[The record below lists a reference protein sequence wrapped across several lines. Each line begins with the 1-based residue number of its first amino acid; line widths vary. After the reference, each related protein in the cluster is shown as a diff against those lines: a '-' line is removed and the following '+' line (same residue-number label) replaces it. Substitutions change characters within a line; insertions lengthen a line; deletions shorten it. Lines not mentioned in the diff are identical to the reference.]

1 MIGPDEYPEA
11 EEGDFISG
19 IFNYCDR
26 WCERCPMTMK
36 CRQYAMEATMD
47 ALGGG
52 LEEADGNDRDDDLNA
67 EFWKRVEENLDKTL
81 GMIDEKSEA
90 LEPEFRVSD
99 FELESE
105 IEEEMGREEQ
115 KELEDRKHSV
125 SVESMA
131 YLDRVEP
138 WFKTAADL
146 LLEKGVD
153 LEGLAQ
159 RKSPKDGYSKEAREL
174 HEAVEVILWYHMHS
188 FVKLQRALGSQRHER
203 EEDWDFM
210 DDPEWQS
217 DADGSAKVAILGI
230 DRSLSAWGTMR
241 DCLPVR
247 EEEIFEIMLQLD
259 RIRRLTER
267 QFPKAREFK
276 RPGFDD

>member
-36 CRQYAMEATMD
+36 CRQFAMEATMEALDGEIEVDD
-47 ALGGG
+47 ASDHD
-52 LEEADGNDRDDDLNA
+52 EDNAD
-67 EFWKRVEENLDKTL
+67 FWKRVEENLDKTL
-81 GMIDEKSEA
+81 GMIDEKSAA
-90 LEPEFRVSD
+90 LDAEFKAPD
-99 FELESE
+99 FEIDSE
-105 IEEEMGREEQ
+105 IEEEMEREERR
-115 KELEDRKHSV
+115 EREDRKHPV

-131 YLDRVEP
+131 YLDRVDP
-138 WFKTAADL
+138 WFKSAKDA

-153 LEGLAQ
+153 IESLAR
-159 RKSPKDGYSKEAREL
+159 RKAPAARPLTEL
-174 HEAVEVILWYHMHS
+174 QQLNDAVEVILWYHTQIH
-188 FVKLQRALGSQRHER
+188 VKLQRALGSQRHEK
-203 EEDWDFM
+203 EEDWEFM
-210 DDPEWQS
+210 NDPEWQS

-230 DRSLSAWGTMR
+230 DRSLSAWGTLR
-241 DCLPVR
+241 DLLVDR

-267 QFPKAREFK
+267 LFPEARKFK
-276 RPGFDD
+276 RPGFDE